1 MNGDH
6 HYLLEAE
13 VRHRTTE
20 RLARV
25 TEPRSRSRSSRRHQL
40 ATSLRRFADRLDD

>member
-25 TEPRSRSRSSRRHQL
+25 TEPRSRSSRRHQL
-40 ATSLRRFADRLDD
+40 ATSLRRFADRLDG